1 MTSTPDPG
9 FTWTRRHVIALVVLC
24 LAALLDTIDVTVV
37 NVAMPT
43 VKTALHFSEGGL
55 AWMVNAYMIPFGG
68 FLLLAGRAGDVLG
81 RRRLLVAGTT
91 LFTLA
96 SLGSALAPDAS
107 VMIATRAAEGLAAA
121 FVVPTSLAMLSDVFP
136 PGPARNR
143 AFALWGGGS
152 AIAGTLGLIAGG
164 LLVSAVGW
172 RWIFLINI
180 PVGAFVIAAALRA
193 LPADRVSGPRPHFD
207 LAGAVVATGGA
218 SLLAYAV
225 VQTGSHPWG
234 SARTVGLL
242 AGAVALIGYFL
253 VHERFVA
260 AQPLMPLGLW
270 RNRSVTGANVVTV
283 LLSSAVFAMFY
294 TTTLDQQQVLGYS
307 ALRTGLAYVPLGL
320 SILVAAG
327 LGPVLVPR
335 IGVRFTIVIGLL
347 IAAGGM
353 VLLTGLPAHAS
364 LFTNLIVPEMILGFG
379 AGLAFIPSS
388 IAALAGVPAERNGV
402 AASLLNV
409 SRQLGGALGL
419 AVIST
424 IVASRTTHALSAGK
438 STATAMTTG
447 FHAGFVI
454 SAGLLIASAVAAL
467 TLLREDGRGEAVD
480 LVELQTARAQGSPVS
495 V

>member
-1 MTSTPDPG
+1 MTSTPGTG

-37 NVAMPT
+37 NVAMPA
-43 VKTALHFSEGGL
+43 VKNALHFSEGGL

-81 RRRLLVAGTT
+81 RRRILVAGTA
-91 LFTLA
+91 LFTLS
-96 SLGSALAPDAS
+96 SLGSALAPDAA

-121 FVVPTSLAMLSDVFP
+121 FVVPTTLAMLSDVFP

-152 AIAGTLGLIAGG
+152 AIAGTLGLIFGG

-180 PVGAFVIAAALRA
+180 PVGAFVIAAALRS
-193 LPADRVSGPRPHFD
+193 LPADTVSGPRRRFD
-207 LAGAVVATGGA
+207 LAGAVAATGGA
-218 SLLAYAV
+218 SLLAYTV

-253 VHERFVA
+253 VHEQFVA
-260 AQPLMPLGLW
+260 AEPLMPLALW
-270 RNRSVTGANVVTV
+270 RNRSVTGANVVSALV
-283 LLSSAVFAMFY
+283 SSAVFAMFY
-294 TTTLDQQQVLGYS
+294 STTLDQQQVLGYS

-335 IGVRFTIVIGLL
+335 IGVRFTTAIGSL

-353 VLLTGLPAHAS
+353 LLLTGLPVAAS
-364 LFTNLIVPEMILGFG
+364 LFTHLIVPEVIVGFG

-402 AASLLNV
+402 ASSLLNV

-424 IVASRTTHALSAGK
+424 IVASGTIHALSAGK
-438 STATAMTTG
+438 STAAAMTSG
-447 FHAGFVI
+447 FHAGFAI
-454 SAGLLIASAVAAL
+454 STGLLIGCVVAAL
-467 TLLREDGRGEAVD
+467 TLLREDGRGQAVN
-480 LVELQTARAQGSPVS
+480 LVELQTAGAQGSPVN

>member
-1 MTSTPDPG
+1 MTPTPDHG

-37 NVAMPT
+37 NVAMPAI
-43 VKTALHFSEGGL
+43 KDALHFSEGNL

-81 RRRLLVAGTT
+81 RRRILVAGTT
-91 LFTLA
+91 LFTLS
-96 SLGSALAPDAS
+96 SLGSALAPDAA
-107 VMIATRAAEGLAAA
+107 VMIAT
-121 FVVPTSLAMLSDVFP
+121 
-136 PGPARNR
+136 
-143 AFALWGGGS
+143 ALWGGAS

-172 RWIFLINI
+172 RWIFLINL

-193 LPADRVSGPRPHFD
+193 LPADVSSGPRRRFD
-207 LAGAVVATGGA
+207 IAGAVTATGGA

-234 SARTVGLL
+234 SATTVGLL
-242 AGAVALIGYFL
+242 AGAAALLGYFL
-253 VHERFVA
+253 VHERFIA
-260 AQPLMPLGLW
+260 AQPLMPLALW
-270 RNRSVTGANVVTV
+270 RNRSVTGANVVTA

-294 TTTLDQQQVLGYS
+294 STTLDQQQVLGYS

-335 IGVRFTIVIGLL
+335 IGVRFTIAIGSL

-353 VLLTGLPAHAS
+353 VLLTGLPVSADLVTH
-364 LFTNLIVPEMILGFG
+364 LIVPEVIVGFG

-388 IAALAGVPAERNGV
+388 IAALAGVPADRNGV
-402 AASLLNV
+402 ASSLLNV

-424 IVASRTTHALSAGK
+424 VVASGTTHALAIGK
-438 STATAMTTG
+438 STAASMTTG
-447 FHAGFVI
+447 FQAGFVI
-454 SAGLLIASAVAAL
+454 SAGLLIACVVAAL
-467 TLLREDGRGEAVD
+467 TLLREDGRGQAVN
-480 LVELQTARAQGSPVS
+480 LVELQAA
-495 V
+495 

>member
-1 MTSTPDPG
+1 MTPTPDSG
-9 FTWTRRHVIALVVLC
+9 FTWTRKHVIALIVLC
-24 LAALLDTIDVTVV
+24 LAALLDTIDATVV
-37 NVAMPT
+37 NVAMPA
-43 VKTALHFSEGGL
+43 VKDALHFSEGGL

-81 RRRLLVAGTT
+81 RRRILIAGTT
-91 LFTLA
+91 LFTLS
-96 SLGSALAPDAS
+96 SLGSALAPDAA

-121 FVVPTSLAMLSDVFP
+121 FVVPTTLAMLTDVFP
-136 PGPARNR
+136 AGPGRNR

-152 AIAGTLGLIAGG
+152 AIAGTLGLIFGG
-164 LLVSAVGW
+164 MLVSTVGW

-180 PVGAFVIAAALRA
+180 PVGAFVIAAALRS
-193 LPADRVSGPRPHFD
+193 LPADVVSGPHRRFD
-207 LAGAVVATGGA
+207 LAGAVAATGGA

-242 AGAVALIGYFL
+242 TGAVVLIGYFL

-260 AQPLMPLGLW
+260 AEPLMPLALW
-270 RNRSVTGANVVTV
+270 RNRSVAGANVVSALV
-283 LLSSAVFAMFY
+283 SSAVFAMFY
-294 TTTLDQQQVLGYS
+294 STTLDEQQVLGYS

-335 IGVRFTIVIGLL
+335 IGVRFAIAIGSL

-353 VLLTGLPAHAS
+353 VLLTSLPVAANLLTH
-364 LFTNLIVPEMILGFG
+364 LIVPEVIVGFG

-388 IAALAGVPAERNGV
+388 IAALAGVPPERNGV
-402 AASLLNV
+402 ASSLLNV

-419 AVIST
+419 AVVST
-424 IVASRTTHALSAGK
+424 IVASGTIHALSAGK
-438 STATAMTTG
+438 STAAAMTTG
-447 FHAGFVI
+447 FHSGFAI
-454 SAGLLIASAVAAL
+454 GTGLLIGSAVAAL
-467 TLLREDGRGEAVD
+467 TLLREDGRGQAVN
-480 LVELQTARAQGSPVS
+480 LVELQGLQIVTDVS
-495 V
+495 